1 MRNASHFT
9 DITIFFLQIKES
21 STIQLSHYFKYGNN
35 YYKHYPKTPAPSMQ
49 LKSSLLLI
57 IIQVFSFT
65 ASVRPEE
72 LKLKFTLHTMYHLR
86 CKLNLIKLTY
96 R

>member
-1 MRNASHFT
+1 
-9 DITIFFLQIKES
+9 
-21 STIQLSHYFKYGNN
+21 
-35 YYKHYPKTPAPSMQ
+35 MQ

-57 IIQVFSFT
+57 IIQVFSLT

-86 CKLNLIKLTY
+86 CRLNLIKLTY